1 MSTENQSGNANE
13 STENQENTTPEFTV
27 KVAEDSDNGS
37 QFNWKTEEESQEQ
50 EEKSSEQTTENN
62 ESLNEN
68 SQQNS
73 NSTEEEEE
81 EEYETI
87 DLTEEEAFKFLKE
100 ARGLDVETLEDL
112 IKPKEGK
119 KLSPEIEKFLE
130 FQETTGNTNYNDFL
144 ETQKDW
150 SKESQDYVLK
160 QALKIENPL
169 LTNEEVDFLFEKK
182 YGFDEEL
189 DDDKTIKS
197 KQIDAK
203 VDYQK
208 ALNSLEQRKEQFK
221 VNRGS
226 DDNVPEVYK
235 QAKEFADKYIS
246 DSQENE
252 KFVEERRNDFLAKT
266 DSVFSKNFEGFK
278 TVIDGKEYPIKPTD
292 ISKTRESQIDIGNL
306 QRQFFDENDNLT
318 DPVGYHKALYFAQN
332 ADKVAEHYF
341 NLGKAFQAEQDELES
356 KNIPS
361 REAQNR
367 SADGSKSGFKVRVVD

>member
-1 MSTENQSGNANE
+1 MSTENQSSNANE

-27 KVAEDSDNGS
+27 KVADDSNNGS
-37 QFNWKTEEESQEQ
+37 QFNWNTEEENQEQ
-50 EEKSSEQTTENN
+50 KEESSKQTTDNN

-68 SQQNS
+68 SSQNS
-73 NSTEEEEE
+73 NSNSNSEEEEE

-100 ARGLDVETLEDL
+100 SRGLNVETLEDL

-119 KLSPEIEKFLE
+119 KLSPEIEKFIE
-130 FQETTGNTNYNDFL
+130 FQETTGNSNYNDFL

-150 SKESQDYVLK
+150 SKEDQNYVLK
-160 QALKIENPL
+160 QALKIDNPL
-169 LTNEEVDFLFEKK
+169 LTNEEVDFLFDKK
-182 YGFDEEL
+182 YGFDKDL

-226 DDNVPEVYK
+226 EDNIPEVYK
-235 QAKEFADKYIS
+235 QAKEFADKYL
-246 DSQENE
+246 ENE
-252 KFVEERRNDFLAKT
+252 KAVEIKRNDFFEKT
-266 DSVFSKNFEGFK
+266 DSVFTKQFEGFK
-278 TVIDGKEYPIKPTD
+278 TVIDGKEYVIKPTD

-367 SADGSKSGFKVRVVD
+367 SADGGKSGFKVRVVD

>member
-1 MSTENQSGNANE
+1 M
-13 STENQENTTPEFTV
+13 
-27 KVAEDSDNGS
+27 
-37 QFNWKTEEESQEQ
+37 
-50 EEKSSEQTTENN
+50 
-62 ESLNEN
+62 
-68 SQQNS
+68 
-73 NSTEEEEE
+73 
-81 EEYETI
+81 
-87 DLTEEEAFKFLKE
+87 TEEEAFKFLKE

-119 KLSPEIEKFLE
+119 KLSPEIEKFIE
-130 FQETTGNTNYNDFL
+130 FQETTGNSNYNDFL

-150 SKESQDYVLK
+150 SKEDQNYVLK

-169 LTNEEVDFLFEKK
+169 LTNEEVDFLFDKK

-226 DDNVPEVYK
+226 EDNVPEVYK

-367 SADGSKSGFKVRVVD
+367 SADGGKSGFKVRVVD